1 MDCICSSDDG
11 QIALEKESKAGKKS
25 LAGSLA
31 EQKYGIRQDLS
42 DSISAGFA
50 GLPCPKSLRGLQK
63 HCKIASASCLHHL
76 HSYAE
81 NKIINNQELEQL

>member
-11 QIALEKESKAGKKS
+11 QITLEKESKAGKKS

-42 DSISAGFA
+42 DSISAV
-50 GLPCPKSLRGLQK
+50 LQVCLVQKSLRGLQK
-63 HCKIASASCLHHL
+63 YCKITGHPVF
-76 HSYAE
+76 
-81 NKIINNQELEQL
+81 IISIAMQKTK

>member
-42 DSISAGFA
+42 DSISAV
-50 GLPCPKSLRGLQK
+50 LQVCLVQN
-63 HCKIASASCLHHL
+63 HCAVYKNIA
-76 HSYAE
+76 
-81 NKIINNQELEQL
+81 K